1 VTVTEDQDASR
12 SPARAQFGGGQQHL
26 PPNRQS
32 NRGASKL
39 EFALSPAE
47 SIVNNFLIVTF
58 CPTLFYDCLLD
69 RTHPHASPI
78 ERPRKPLCYY
88 RSVMQTGIIGLPQV
102 GKTSL
107 FRILTRARVDT
118 RSAPNQAHVGI
129 ARVPDSRVARLA
141 EVFKPKKVTYAQIEY
156 VDIGGL
162 QKDREKNSASLVPLR
177 EADALAHVVRLFV
190 NPAVPHEAGS
200 LDAMRDIE
208 SVEIELMLYD
218 LEQAAKRIERVEK
231 DLKKKKDTILETE
244 LQLLTRC
251 RKALESETPLRELE
265 FKPEEQKMLTGFM
278 FLTRKP
284 MLYVLN
290 LGDEEASEVDRVI
303 EKHHLE
309 KLAAKP
315 QTAVVPF
322 CGKIEAE
329 LAELSDAEA
338 AEMMS
343 AYGLAESGRDRL
355 IQASYRLLGLISF
368 LTCGEPECRAWTIER
383 GMNAQKAA
391 GAIHSD
397 IEKNFIKAE
406 VVNWEDL
413 LKAGGFPRAKELGQ
427 VRLEGKE
434 YIVQEG
440 DVILFRHAG

>member
-1 VTVTEDQDASR
+1 
-12 SPARAQFGGGQQHL
+12 
-26 PPNRQS
+26 
-32 NRGASKL
+32 
-39 EFALSPAE
+39 
-47 SIVNNFLIVTF
+47 
-58 CPTLFYDCLLD
+58 
-69 RTHPHASPI
+69 
-78 ERPRKPLCYY
+78 
-88 RSVMQTGIIGLPQV
+88 MQTGIIGLPLV

-107 FRILTRARVDT
+107 FRVLTRARVEA
-118 RSAPNQAHVGI
+118 RSAPAQMHVGI
-129 ARVPDSRVARLA
+129 ARVPDARVAKLA
-141 EVFKPKKVTYAQIEY
+141 EVFKPKRVTYATIEY

-177 EADALAHVVRLFV
+177 EADALAQVVRLFED
-190 NPAVPHEAGS
+190 PSVPHDGPI
-200 LDAMRDIE
+200 DAMRDIE
-208 SVEIELMLYD
+208 SVEIELMLTD
-218 LEQAAKRIERVEK
+218 LEQASKRMERLEK
-231 DLKKKKDTILETE
+231 DLKKRKEPLLETE

-251 RKALESETPLRELE
+251 RQALEAEQPLRELD
-265 FKPEEQKMLTGFM
+265 FKPEEQKMLNGFM
-278 FLTRKP
+278 FLSRKP

-290 LGDEEASEVDRVI
+290 VGDEEAAEINRIV

-309 KLAAKP
+309 KLTTKP
-315 QTAVVPF
+315 HTAVVPF

-338 AEMMS
+338 AEMMQ

-368 LTCGEPECRAWTIER
+368 LTCGEPECRAWTIEQ
-383 GMNAQKAA
+383 GMSAQKAA

-413 LKAGGFPRAKELGQ
+413 LKAGSFPAARERGQ

-434 YIVQEG
+434 YIVREG

>member
-1 VTVTEDQDASR
+1 V
-12 SPARAQFGGGQQHL
+12 
-26 PPNRQS
+26 
-32 NRGASKL
+32 
-39 EFALSPAE
+39 
-47 SIVNNFLIVTF
+47 
-58 CPTLFYDCLLD
+58 
-69 RTHPHASPI
+69 
-78 ERPRKPLCYY
+78 
-88 RSVMQTGIIGLPQV
+88 
-102 GKTSL
+102 
-107 FRILTRARVDT
+107 
-118 RSAPNQAHVGI
+118 
-129 ARVPDSRVARLA
+129 ARVPDVRVTKLA
-141 EVFKPKKVTYAQIEY
+141 EVFKPKKITYASIEY

-177 EADALAHVVRLFV
+177 EADALAHVVRLFE
-190 NPAVPHEAGS
+190 NPAVPHEGGA

-208 SVEIELMLYD
+208 SVDIELMLYD
-218 LEQAAKRIERVEK
+218 LEQTSKRMERVEK
-231 DLKKKKDTILETE
+231 DLKKKKETILELE

-251 RKALESETPLRELE
+251 RKALEGETPLRELE
-265 FKPEEQKMLTGFM
+265 FKPEELKMLTGFM

-290 LGDEEASEVDRVI
+290 LGDEEAPDIGRVI
-303 EKHHLE
+303 KKYHLE
-309 KLAAKP
+309 KLTSKP

-338 AEMMS
+338 AEMMQ

-383 GMNAQKAA
+383 GMTAQQAA

-406 VVNWEDL
+406 VVNWENL

-440 DVILFRHAG
+440 DVMLFRHGG

>member
-1 VTVTEDQDASR
+1 
-12 SPARAQFGGGQQHL
+12 
-26 PPNRQS
+26 
-32 NRGASKL
+32 
-39 EFALSPAE
+39 
-47 SIVNNFLIVTF
+47 
-58 CPTLFYDCLLD
+58 
-69 RTHPHASPI
+69 
-78 ERPRKPLCYY
+78 
-88 RSVMQTGIIGLPQV
+88 MQTGIIGLPLV

-107 FRILTRARVDT
+107 FRVLTRARVEA
-118 RSAPNQAHVGI
+118 RSAPAQMHVGI
-129 ARVPDSRVARLA
+129 ARVPDARVAKLA
-141 EVFKPKKVTYAQIEY
+141 EVFKPKRVTYATIEY

-177 EADALAHVVRLFV
+177 EADALAQVVRLFED
-190 NPAVPHEAGS
+190 PSVPHDGPI
-200 LDAMRDIE
+200 DAMRDIE
-208 SVEIELMLYD
+208 SVEIELMLTD
-218 LEQAAKRIERVEK
+218 LEQASKRMERLEK
-231 DLKKKKDTILETE
+231 DLKKRKEPLLETE

-251 RKALESETPLRELE
+251 RQALEAEQPLRELD
-265 FKPEEQKMLTGFM
+265 FKPDEQKMLNGFM
-278 FLTRKP
+278 FLSRKP

-290 LGDEEASEVDRVI
+290 VGDEEATEIGRIV

-309 KLAAKP
+309 KLTAKP
-315 QTAVVPF
+315 HTAVVPF

-338 AEMMS
+338 AEMMQ

-368 LTCGEPECRAWTIER
+368 LTCGEPECRAWTIEQ
-383 GMNAQKAA
+383 GMSAQKAA

-413 LKAGGFPRAKELGQ
+413 MKAGSFPAARERGQ

-434 YIVQEG
+434 YIVREG

>member
-1 VTVTEDQDASR
+1 
-12 SPARAQFGGGQQHL
+12 
-26 PPNRQS
+26 
-32 NRGASKL
+32 
-39 EFALSPAE
+39 
-47 SIVNNFLIVTF
+47 
-58 CPTLFYDCLLD
+58 
-69 RTHPHASPI
+69 
-78 ERPRKPLCYY
+78 
-88 RSVMQTGIIGLPQV
+88 MQTGIIGLPQA

-107 FRILTRARVDT
+107 FRILTRARVET
-118 RSAPNQAHVGI
+118 KGGAPAQTHVGI
-129 ARVPDSRVARLA
+129 ARVPDERVAKLA
-141 EVFKPKKVTYAQIEY
+141 EAFQPKKVTYATIEY

-177 EADALAHVVRLFV
+177 EADALAHVVRLFED
-190 NPAVPHEAGS
+190 PAVPHEAGS

-208 SVEIELMLYD
+208 SVEIELMLTD
-218 LEQAAKRIERVEK
+218 LEQATKRIERLAK
-231 DLKKKKDTILETE
+231 DLKKKREPQLEAE
-244 LQLLTRC
+244 MAVLERC
-251 RKALESETPLRELE
+251 RAALEKETPLRELE
-265 FKPEEQKMLTGFM
+265 FKPEELKMLTGFL

-290 LGDEEASEVDRVI
+290 LGDSEAGEIERVV

-309 KLAAKP
+309 KLAAKAR
-315 QTAVVPF
+315 TAVVPF

-329 LAELSDAEA
+329 LAELPDAEA

-343 AYGLAESGRDRL
+343 AYGLKESGRDRL

-397 IEKNFIKAE
+397 IERGFIKAE

-413 LKAGGFPRAKELGQ
+413 LKAGSFAGARERAQ

-434 YIVQEG
+434 YMVQDG
-440 DVILFRHAG
+440 DVILFRHSG

>member
-1 VTVTEDQDASR
+1 
-12 SPARAQFGGGQQHL
+12 
-26 PPNRQS
+26 
-32 NRGASKL
+32 
-39 EFALSPAE
+39 
-47 SIVNNFLIVTF
+47 
-58 CPTLFYDCLLD
+58 
-69 RTHPHASPI
+69 
-78 ERPRKPLCYY
+78 
-88 RSVMQTGIIGLPQV
+88 MQTGIIGLPLV

-118 RSAPNQAHVGI
+118 HSAPTQTHVGI
-129 ARVPDSRVARLA
+129 ARVPDERVAKLA
-141 EVFKPKKVTYAQIEY
+141 EVFKPKKITYATIEY
-156 VDIGGL
+156 VDIGGI

-177 EADALAHVVRLFV
+177 EADALAHVVRLFE
-190 NPAVPHEAGS
+190 NSAVPHDGP

-208 SVEIELMLYD
+208 SVEIELMLTD
-218 LEQAAKRIERVEK
+218 LEQASKRMERLEK
-231 DLKKKKDTILETE
+231 DLKKRKETLLETE

-251 RKALESETPLRELE
+251 RKALEAEKPLRELE
-265 FKPEEQKMLTGFM
+265 FKAEEYKMLNGFM

-290 LGDEEASEVDRVI
+290 IGDEEAPEIDHII

-309 KLAAKP
+309 KLASKP
-315 QTAVVPF
+315 HTAVVPF

-329 LAELSDAEA
+329 LAELPDSEA
-338 AEMMS
+338 AEMMR

-383 GMNAQKAA
+383 GMTAQQAA

-397 IEKNFIKAE
+397 IERGFIKAE
-406 VVNWEDL
+406 VVNWENL
-413 LKAGGFPRAKELGQ
+413 LKAGSFPAARERAQ

-434 YIVQEG
+434 YVVQEG
-440 DVILFRHAG
+440 DVILFRHSG